1 MTDEERQR
9 QMDFILT
16 QQAQFAVDIQTLRET
31 VHDLREAQTRTN
43 AQLALYAETQSE
55 YIQIT
60 MRSIQALVDAQLR
73 ADERQ
78 ARADERQAQADERLA
93 RTDERLNVLINIVE
107 RHISEGHK
115 NEG

>member
-16 QQAQFAVDIQTLRET
+16 QQAQFAVAIQTLRESQ
-31 VHDLREAQTRTN
+31 ARTD
-43 AQLALYAETQSE
+43 AQLAMYAETQSE
-55 YIQIT
+55 FSQIA

-78 ARADERQAQADERLA
+78 AQADERQAQADERLA
-93 RTDERLNVLINIVE
+93 RTDERLNMLINIVE

-115 NEG
+115 NVG